1 MVNMPIYRQEPL
13 NHIHQVMVGEDN
25 LLSGIL
31 EFAGKKLR
39 GN

>member
-1 MVNMPIYRQEPL
+1 MRMAD
-13 NHIHQVMVGEDN
+13 MVGEDN